1 MRIGAQKLKLFT
13 ENKTSVL
20 LSILI
25 FWHGPCF
32 HNGVI
37 NLGEFMVQEARCV
50 NCGFNIEKDYILFI
64 NGTEFTFDSF
74 ECAVNF
80 VAPRCANCNSII
92 MGRGI
97 QQSGD
102 MFCCSTC
109 SKEGIH
115 SAVVP

>member
-1 MRIGAQKLKLFT
+1 MGQDT
-13 ENKTSVL
+13 
-20 LSILI
+20 
-25 FWHGPCF
+25 
-32 HNGVI
+32 
-37 NLGEFMVQEARCV
+37 RCV

-80 VAPRCANCNSII
+80 VAPRCANCNSIV

-97 QQSGD
+97 HNEGD
-102 MFCCSTC
+102 MYCSSTC
-109 SKEGIH
+109 KEAEKH